1 MKTYPYAR
9 LAALALLALLPA
21 AAPAAGDLAPMLK
34 DGSFFTTPLSGQASF
49 RGERFAWVVKDRQMR
64 FPQPGFSLGPVKPG
78 ETLLLVADGK
88 PSGLRVSLY
97 NRGDDGALSDE
108 AFAARHAAAVKA
120 VAELAGSEGEAF
132 RRKTDPT
139 KQDADVAGRR
149 WTSPGAA
156 YSLEWAVARKG
167 TDLVPL
173 AEYLRLDVLPAG
185 AAAGAQPG
193 AAQGGR
199 RTDPRSHVARG
210 DDGTVELRDVPMV
223 DQGQKGYCAAATV
236 ARIMGY
242 YGYDFLDQH
251 QIASW
256 AKSDADRGTNEKML
270 DAIAGVLHDRYKLVY
285 REVPGSVNDFFKLV
299 EEYNKAAKRLKKPEV
314 SLKPMPGTRVIDAGA
329 VWRQFQPDVLR
340 EARTRNQTRNN
351 LFFDNIR
358 KSIDA
363 GVPVIWSAMLGLVPE
378 DPPLPQAFG
387 GHMRLI
393 IGYNAKD
400 RTILYTDSWGAR
412 HERKTMRLEDAILI
426 TTGLRTIAW
435 TLN

>member
-1 MKTYPYAR
+1 MKTSSLFPT
-9 LAALALLALLPA
+9 LFVLALLPA
-21 AAPAAGDLAPMLK
+21 VAPAAGDLAPMLR
-34 DGSFFTTPLSGQASF
+34 DGSFFTTPLSGLAPF
-49 RGERFAWVVKDRQMR
+49 RGERSAWVLKDRQIR
-64 FPQPGFSLGPVKPG
+64 FPSPDFALGPVKPG

-88 PSGLRVSLY
+88 PAGLRISLY
-97 NRGDDGALSDE
+97 NRGDDGTLSDE
-108 AFAARHAAAVKA
+108 AFAARHAAAVKD

-149 WTSPGAA
+149 WITPGAT
-156 YSLEWAVARKG
+156 YSLEWAAVRRGA
-167 TDLVPL
+167 DIVPA
-173 AEYLRLDVLPAG
+173 AEYLRLDVLPADAV
-185 AAAGAQPG
+185 AADTAG
-193 AAQGGR
+193 AAQGSR
-199 RTDPRSHVARG
+199 RTDPRSHVVRG
-210 DDGTVELRDVPMV
+210 EDGTVELKDVPMV
-223 DQGQKGYCAAATV
+223 DQGEKGYCAAATV

-256 AKSDADRGTNEKML
+256 AKSDADGGTNEKML
-270 DAIAGVLHDRYKLVY
+270 DAIARVLHDRYKLVY
-285 REVPGSVNDFFKLV
+285 REVAGSVNDFFKLV
-299 EEYNKAAKRLKKPEV
+299 EDYNKAARRAKKPEV
-314 SLKPMPGTRVIDAGA
+314 SLKPMPGTRIVNAGDA
-329 VWRQFQPDVLR
+329 WREFQPDVLR
-340 EARTRNQTRNN
+340 EVRTRNQSRNN
-351 LFFDNIR
+351 LFFDTIR

-363 GVPVIWSAMLGLVPE
+363 GVPVIWSVMLGFVPE
-378 DPPLPQAFG
+378 DPPLPQSFG

-412 HERKTMRLEDAILI
+412 HARKSMKLEDAIMI

>member
-1 MKTYPYAR
+1 MKKTAI
-9 LAALALLALLPA
+9 LNSLFAVAAIALAPA
-21 AAPAAGDLAPMLK
+21 AAQAAGDLGPMLK
-34 DGSFFTTPLSGQASF
+34 DGTFFTTPLSGQASF
-49 RGERFAWVVKDRQMR
+49 RNERFAWVVKDKQMR
-64 FPQPGFSLGPVKPG
+64 FPTPGFTLGTVKPG

-88 PSGLRVSLY
+88 PSGLRISLY
-97 NRGDDGALSDE
+97 NRGDDGAIDDA
-108 AFAARHAAAVKA
+108 AFAARHATAVKSI
-120 VAELAGSEGEAF
+120 AELAGGEGEEF

-149 WTSPGAA
+149 WKATGAT

-185 AAAGAQPG
+185 ASTGGG

-210 DDGTVELRDVPMV
+210 EDGTVELKDIPMV

-285 REVPGSVNDFFKLV
+285 REVPGSANDFFKLV
-299 EEYNKAAKRLKKPEV
+299 EDYNKAAKRLKQPEV

-340 EARTRNQTRNN
+340 EARTKNQTRNN

-363 GVPVIWSAMLGLVPE
+363 GTPVIWSVMLGLVQE
-378 DPPLPQAFG
+378 DPPLPQTFG

-393 IGYNAKD
+393 IGYNAKE

-412 HERKTMRLEDAILI
+412 HERKTMKLEDAILI

>member
-1 MKTYPYAR
+1 MKKTFLNSLFAV
-9 LAALALLALLPA
+9 AAIALAPA
-21 AAPAAGDLAPMLK
+21 AAQAAGDLGPALK
-34 DGSFFTTPLSGQASF
+34 DGTFFTTPLSGQASF
-49 RGERFAWVVKDRQMR
+49 RNERFAWVVKDKQMR
-64 FPQPGFSLGPVKPG
+64 FPTPGFTLGTVKPG

-88 PSGLRVSLY
+88 PSGLRISLY
-97 NRGDDGALSDE
+97 NRGDDGAIDDA
-108 AFAARHAAAVKA
+108 AFAARHATAVKSI
-120 VAELAGSEGEAF
+120 AELAGGEGEEF

-149 WTSPGAA
+149 WKATGAT

-185 AAAGAQPG
+185 ASTGGG

-210 DDGTVELRDVPMV
+210 EDGTVELKDVPMV

-256 AKSDADRGTNEKML
+256 AKSDADRGTNERML

-285 REVPGSVNDFFKLV
+285 REVPGSANDFFKLV
-299 EEYNKAAKRLKKPEV
+299 EDYNKAAKRAKKPEV
-314 SLKPMPGTRVIDAGA
+314 ALRPAPGTRVIDAGG

-340 EARTRNQTRNN
+340 EARTKNQTRNN

-363 GVPVIWSAMLGLVPE
+363 GTPVIWSVMLGLVQE
-378 DPPLPQAFG
+378 DPPLPQTFG

-393 IGYNAKD
+393 IGYNQRE

-412 HERKTMRLEDAILI
+412 HERKTMKLEDAILI

>member
-1 MKTYPYAR
+1 MKKTFLNSLFAV
-9 LAALALLALLPA
+9 AAIALAPA
-21 AAPAAGDLAPMLK
+21 AAQAAGDLGPALK
-34 DGSFFTTPLSGQASF
+34 DGTFFTTPLSGQASF
-49 RGERFAWVVKDRQMR
+49 RNERFAWVVKDKQMR
-64 FPQPGFSLGPVKPG
+64 FPTPGFTLGTVKPG

-97 NRGDDGALSDE
+97 NRGDDGAIDDA

-120 VAELAGSEGEAF
+120 IAELAGGEGEEF

-149 WTSPGAA
+149 WKATGAT

-185 AAAGAQPG
+185 ASTGGG

-210 DDGTVELRDVPMV
+210 EDGTVELQDVPMV

-256 AKSDADRGTNEKML
+256 AKSDADRGTNERML

-285 REVPGSVNDFFKLV
+285 REVPGSANDFFKLV
-299 EEYNKAAKRLKKPEV
+299 EDYNKAAKRAKKPEV
-314 SLKPMPGTRVIDAGA
+314 ALRPAPGTRVIDAGG

-340 EARTRNQTRNN
+340 EARTKNQTRNN

-363 GVPVIWSAMLGLVPE
+363 GTPVIWSVMLGLVQE
-378 DPPLPQAFG
+378 DPPLPQTFG

-393 IGYNAKD
+393 IGYNQRE

-412 HERKTMRLEDAILI
+412 HERKTMKLEDAILI
-426 TTGLRTIAW
+426 TTGLRTIAP

>member
-1 MKTYPYAR
+1 
-9 LAALALLALLPA
+9 
-21 AAPAAGDLAPMLK
+21 MLK
-34 DGSFFTTPLSGQASF
+34 DGTFFTTPFSGQASF
-49 RGERFAWVVKDRQMR
+49 RNERFAWVVKDRQMR
-64 FPQPGFSLGPVKPG
+64 FPSPGFTLGAVKPG

-88 PSGLRVSLY
+88 PSGLRISLY
-97 NRGDDGALSDE
+97 NRGDDGAIDDA

-120 VAELAGSEGEAF
+120 VAELAGGEGEEF

-149 WTSPGAA
+149 WKATGAT

-173 AEYLRLDVLPAG
+173 AEYLRLDVLPTG
-185 AAAGAQPG
+185 AAAPG
-193 AAQGGR
+193 AGGAATQGGR

-210 DDGTVELRDVPMV
+210 EDGTVELKDVPMV

-256 AKSDADRGTNEKML
+256 AKSDADRGTNERML

-299 EEYNKAAKRLKKPEV
+299 EDYNKAAKRLKQPEV

-340 EARTRNQTRNN
+340 EARTKNQTRNN

-363 GVPVIWSAMLGLVPE
+363 GVPVVWSVMLGLVPE
-378 DPPLPQAFG
+378 NPPLPQAFG

-393 IGYNAKD
+393 VGYNAKE
-400 RTILYTDSWGAR
+400 RTILYTDSWGAG
-412 HERKTMRLEDAILI
+412 HERKTMKLEDAILI
-426 TTGLRTIAW
+426 TTGLRTISW